1 MIAIKGQVLTDF
13 IADFTSGITEQT
25 DQLEGWVLNV
35 DGASNSKEVGV
46 RIIFVT
52 LERSII
58 EQSFTLGF
66 LVSNN
71 KMEYETS

>member
-13 IADFTSGITEQT
+13 IADFTSGITGQT

-46 RIIFVT
+46 KIIFVT
-52 LERSII
+52 LDRSII
-58 EQSFTLGF
+58 EQSFILGF
-66 LVSNN
+66 LVSNK